1 MTVEFPYPSRVL
13 ADSVSPAGIRLTT
26 LEVVMPRI
34 VLAEF
39 NTHRV
44 FSRNSASSRAIPV
57 EKRIQQIRENPF
69 VPLAFGAN
77 QKGMTAA
84 KTLDEEASRE
94 AKLIWLEATN
104 AMLNYAEALARVGT
118 HKQLAN
124 RLTEF
129 CSLHTAIVTAT
140 EWENFFNLRISPE
153 AQPEIRLVA
162 EAMKAA
168 MDASVPVELKA
179 GQWHTPF
186 VDERDADVD
195 EPTKVK
201 CSIARCARV
210 SYLTHDG
217 QRSVEADL
225 NLHDRLLGNG
235 HMSPFEHAAF
245 ATNSTEFC
253 GNFRGWVQY
262 RKTIV
267 GESVFTG
274 SK

>member
-1 MTVEFPYPSRVL
+1 MTEFIYQSRVL
-13 ADSVSPAGIRLTT
+13 ADSISPAGVRLTT
-26 LEVVMPRI
+26 LEIEMPRI

-44 FSRNSASSRAIPV
+44 FSRNSASSRAVPV
-57 EKRIQQIRENPF
+57 EKRIQNIRENPF

-77 QKGMTAA
+77 QKGMAA
-84 KTLDEEASRE
+84 AQNLDEEATRE
-94 AKLIWLEATN
+94 AKLIWIAATD
-104 AMLNYAEALARVGT
+104 AMLTYAAALARIGA

-129 CSLHTAIVTAT
+129 ASMHTVICTAT
-140 EWENFFNLRISPE
+140 EWENFYALRISPE

-168 MDASVPVELKA
+168 MDASTPVQLRA
-179 GQWHTPF
+179 GEWHTPLIDP
-186 VDERDADVD
+186 VLDADLDTVIR
-195 EPTKVK
+195 VK
-201 CSIARCARV
+201 CSVARCARV

-217 QRSVEADL
+217 RRSVEDDL
-225 NLHDRLLGNG
+225 ALHDRLMGNG

-245 ATNSTEFC
+245 ATDSTDFC

-262 RKTIV
+262 RKTIP
-267 GESVFTG
+267 GESVFRG
-274 SK
+274 GQ